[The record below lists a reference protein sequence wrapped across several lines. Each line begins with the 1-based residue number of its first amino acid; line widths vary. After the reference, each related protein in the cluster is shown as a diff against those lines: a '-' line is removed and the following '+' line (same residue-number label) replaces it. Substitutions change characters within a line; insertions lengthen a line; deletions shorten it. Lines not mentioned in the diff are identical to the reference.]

1 MSRHSIS
8 PFQLKSIQQLLNLF
22 LTHFSAVA
30 GVAELGQRR
39 RLHDTYEK
47 TTLGAR
53 SMNSESKGN
62 ASLPKNWRRRS
73 DWKVLDLMDATNNV
87 KSGKSKFQ

>member
-1 MSRHSIS
+1 
-8 PFQLKSIQQLLNLF
+8 
-22 LTHFSAVA
+22 
-30 GVAELGQRR
+30 
-39 RLHDTYEK
+39 
-47 TTLGAR
+47 
-53 SMNSESKGN
+53 MNSESKGN